1 MEKAFQNKII
11 AITDEK
17 SINRMVKKNI
27 FMLILGQVVSI
38 FGSSIYSFAMGL
50 YILSTTGSGLY
61 FSITIAL
68 GTIPKI
74 IFGPISGVV
83 ADRVDRKKM
92 IVIMDLLCGIVVIA
106 LFVLSSFDSLRL
118 IYIYLSTFLIATCTI
133 FSETPMEASIPNL
146 VDEKRLTK
154 VTSLNQA
161 VLSIANIAGPS
172 IGGVAFALIDIRLF
186 LLFNGLSFIFAG
198 LMDHLL
204 DFKVKDKIYGID
216 KKGNKDN
223 DDGVKNTF
231 FEDLKEGISYIRS
244 QTWLVVLGSFTVFF
258 NMFFII
264 GITVTVPYI
273 AVNVWELSSSQLGVL
288 ESVFPLGMLVGTVIT
303 LLLPENN
310 SNYKRIMSCIA
321 VSSVGML
328 FTGILTCDLIITL
341 DTISYFII
349 SIILFIILA
358 ICSVSYNIPF
368 FVTLQKK
375 VPNEMLGRVRSVIL
389 TFVTGLTPVGAVIG
403 GALVDIVSPWLLPM
417 VCGVIMVVL
426 TIMMSRMKAL
436 KAI

>member
-1 MEKAFQNKII
+1 MEKAFQNEII
-11 AITDEK
+11 TITDEK
-17 SINRMVKKNI
+17 SINRMVTKNVFI
-27 FMLILGQVVSI
+27 LILGQLVSLL
-38 FGSSIYSFAMGL
+38 GSSIYSFAMGL

-68 GTIPKI
+68 GVIPKI

-92 IVIMDLLCGIVVIA
+92 VVIMDILSGIVIIA
-106 LFVLSSFDSLRL
+106 IFALSSFDSLRL
-118 IYIYLSTFLIATCTI
+118 IYIYISTFLIATCTI

-161 VLSIANIAGPS
+161 VLSISSIAGPS
-172 IGGVAFALIDIRLF
+172 IGGVVYALIDIRLF
-186 LLFNGLSFIFAG
+186 LLFNGISFIFAG
-198 LMDHLL
+198 LMEIFL
-204 DFKVKDKIYGID
+204 DFKVKNKIYGID
-216 KKGNKDN
+216 KKSNKDN
-223 DDGVKNTF
+223 DDCVKNTF
-231 FEDLKEGISYIRS
+231 IEDFKEGIAYIRS

-273 AVNVWELSSSQLGVL
+273 SVNIWGFSSSQLGIL
-288 ESVFPLGMLVGTVIT
+288 EAMFPLGMLIGTVIT
-303 LLLPENN
+303 FLLPEAK

-321 VSSVGML
+321 VASIGML

-341 DTISYFII
+341 DTILYFII
-349 SIILFIILA
+349 SIIIFIILA

-368 FVTLQKK
+368 FVSLQKN

-403 GALVDIVSPWLLPM
+403 GVLVDIVSPWLLPM
-417 VCGVIMVVL
+417 VCGIIMVVL

-436 KAI
+436 KDI